1 MQPIPACHVTCLVHA
16 GKNRPLDPDELEFLD
31 MLAQREAD
39 EQARIHSQE
48 QADLEAYRQAVAAAA
63 EAKAAADADAD
74 GTLPETSGSGA
85 EDRAAA
91 GPTSAAGPGPAS
103 SNSSRLPSQAAAR
116 VKTSKPLLP
125 TLKPVVKVKPKGAP
139 PEANADAA
147 VAEQRGSKRPR
158 LQHEPQEHVEQ
169 PTGLAG
175 LLGDYASDSE

>member
-1 MQPIPACHVTCLVHA
+1 
-16 GKNRPLDPDELEFLD
+16 

-63 EAKAAADADAD
+63 EAKAAAAADTD

-85 EDRAAA
+85 EDRAA
-91 GPTSAAGPGPAS
+91 GPAPAAGPGPAS

-116 VKTSKPLLP
+116 GKTSKPLLP

-139 PEANADAA
+139 AEANADAA

-158 LQHEPQEHVEQ
+158 LQHEPQEHAEQ